1 MTNAYLRF
9 KKENTNHRVMLLP
22 GNKVDFGRDKSND
35 VKLAL
40 YPLEE
45 ISFQW
50 ATTDISRKHFVIERS
65 SSFDYTIKDDG
76 STNGT
81 SVDCLAVLN
90 QAKKLCDK
98 QIVDVGGVLDLEIT
112 MCKNNML
119 LKRIGNTPEESY
131 FLFGEDF
138 TIGTSPESCI
148 FIEKSVRNQAIISFK
163 DNQYFVKPS
172 GENSNIYVN
181 DKLIEYKEETPLN
194 QEAKISM
201 TNNNVFFEIILE
213 KKNTF

>member
-9 KKENTNHRVMLLP
+9 KKQNISHKILLLP
-22 GNKVDFGRDKSND
+22 GSTVEFGRDKSND

-50 ATTDISRKHFVIERS
+50 ATTDISRKHFVIERKNS
-65 SSFDYTIKDDG
+65 QYTIKDDG

-90 QAKKLCDK
+90 RERSLDDK
-98 QIVDVGGVLDLEIT
+98 QILDVGGVLDLEIS
-112 MCKNNML
+112 MRKNNML
-119 LKRIGNTPEESY
+119 LKRIGNTPQESY
-131 FLFGEDF
+131 FLFYEDF
-138 TIGTSPESCI
+138 TVGTSPESCI
-148 FIEKSVRNQAIISFK
+148 FIEKSVRNQATITYK
-163 DNQYFVKPS
+163 NDQYFIKPS
-172 GENSNIYVN
+172 EENSNIYVN
-181 DKLIEYKEETPLN
+181 DKLIEYKKETPLN